1 MKKTVA
7 ILDGDVHQR
16 MQMTMALQSSY
27 IVQAYGNSLAAL
39 SGMQIDLPDMII
51 IGPMVGSASGTSVVR
66 DLKRD
71 RRLMGVP
78 MMYIAEKQDTRLRD
92 QLLLAGVKA
101 MLIKPFDPRSLHTMI
116 DGMVN
121 SQVEAA
127 WKDLPP
133 HQRKVLEGSLSAF
146 NGIARDLASGRPPEL
161 GPVTEACSSLI
172 EVVAQEQLGPL
183 LEKIRNHDNFTY
195 VHSMRFSAFMA
206 LFARSIGLPRAMQI
220 QVASGGLLHDMGMMT
235 IPPQLLNKQEALSA
249 TEWKQVRSHV
259 TMGER
264 LLQAMGS
271 VGKGVEIIV
280 TQHHERLDG
289 SGYPYGLRAGQ
300 LNELARMAGIIDV
313 FCGLT
318 DRRPYKDPLSAHAA
332 LETMATSMGGKLA
345 ADLVPRFR
353 DILLDTV
360 YKNELETVV

>member
-1 MKKTVA
+1 MKKIVA

-16 MQMTMALQSSY
+16 MQVTVALQGSY
-27 IVQAYGNSLAAL
+27 IVQPYGNSMAAL
-39 SGMQIDLPDMII
+39 SGTQIDCPDLII
-51 IGPMVGSASGTSVVR
+51 VGSQVGGATGLSVAR

-71 RRLMGVP
+71 RRLTAVP
-78 MMYIAEKQDTRLRD
+78 MIYIAENQDTRLRD
-92 QLLLAGVKA
+92 QLLLAGVKT
-101 MLIKPFDPRSLHTMI
+101 MLIRPFEPHTLQAMI
-116 DGMVN
+116 EGMVN
-121 SQVEAA
+121 SQVEAG
-127 WKDLPP
+127 WKDLAPD
-133 HQRKVLEGSLSAF
+133 QRKVLEGTLSAF
-146 NGIARDLASGRPPEL
+146 NGVARDLASGKPPAL
-161 GPVTEACSSLI
+161 GPVTEACSSLV
-172 EVVAQEQLGPL
+172 EVVAQERLGPL

-206 LFARSIGLPRAMQI
+206 LFARSIGLPKAMQI

-235 IPPQLLNKQEALSA
+235 IPAQVLNKQEALSP
-249 TEWKQVRSHV
+249 TEWKQVRNHV

-289 SGYPYGLRAGQ
+289 SGYPYGLKAGQ

-313 FCGLT
+313 FCALT
-318 DRRPYKDPLSAHAA
+318 DRRPYKEPVTAHAA
-332 LETMATSMGGKLA
+332 LEAMATTMSGQLA

-360 YKNELETVV
+360 YKGELETVV

>member
-1 MKKTVA
+1 MKKTIA

-16 MQMTMALQSSY
+16 MQVTMALQGSY
-27 IVQAYGNSLAAL
+27 IVQAYGNPLAAL
-39 SGMQIDLPDMII
+39 SGMQSDWPHLII
-51 IGPMVGSASGTSVVR
+51 VGQQVGDVSGLSVAR

-71 RRLMGVP
+71 RRLVAVP
-78 MMYIAEKQDTRLRD
+78 MIYIAEKQDTRLRD
-92 QLLLAGVKA
+92 QLLLVGVKA
-101 MLIKPFDPRSLHTMI
+101 MLIKPFDPRSLMSMI
-116 DGMVN
+116 EGMVN
-121 SQVEAA
+121 GEVERG

-133 HQRKVLEGSLSAF
+133 HQRKVLEGTLSAF
-146 NGIARDLASGRPPEL
+146 NGVARDLASGKPPEL

-172 EVVAQEQLGPL
+172 EVVAQEELGPL

-206 LFARSIGLPRAMQI
+206 LFARSIGLPKAMQI

-235 IPPQLLNKQEALSA
+235 ISPHVLNKQETLSA
-249 TEWKQVRSHV
+249 ADWKLVRNHV
-259 TMGER
+259 TMGHR
-264 LLQAMGS
+264 LLQAMGG

-289 SGYPYGLRAGQ
+289 SGYPNGLRAGQ

-318 DRRPYKDPLSAHAA
+318 DRRPYKDPISAHAA
-332 LETMATSMGGKLA
+332 LETMATSMGGQLA
-345 ADLVPRFR
+345 PDLVPRFR

-360 YKNELETVV
+360 YKGELETVV

>member
-1 MKKTVA
+1 MRKTIA

-16 MQMTMALQSSY
+16 MQLTMALQGSY
-27 IVQAYGNSLAAL
+27 SVQAYGNPLAAMPA
-39 SGMQIDLPDMII
+39 MQSDLPFLII
-51 IGPMVGSASGTSVVR
+51 VGQQVGDVSGLSIAR
-66 DLKRD
+66 DLRRD
-71 RRLMGVP
+71 RRLSGVP
-78 MMYIAEKQDTRLRD
+78 MIYIAERQDTRLRD
-92 QLLLAGVKA
+92 QLLLYGVKA
-101 MLIKPFDPRSLHTMI
+101 MLIKPFDPRSLLATI
-116 DGMVN
+116 EGMVN
-121 SQVEAA
+121 GEVERG
-127 WKDLPP
+127 WKDLPLQ
-133 HQRKVLEGSLSAF
+133 QRKVLEGTLTAF
-146 NGIARDLASGRPPEL
+146 NGVARDLASGKPPEL

-172 EVVAQEQLGPL
+172 EVVAQEELGPL

-206 LFARSIGLPRAMQI
+206 LFARSIGLPKAMQI

-235 IPPQLLNKQEALSA
+235 ISPHVLNKQEALSA
-249 TEWKQVRSHV
+249 AEWKLVRNHV
-259 TMGER
+259 TMGQR
-264 LLQAMGS
+264 LLQAMGA

-289 SGYPYGLRAGQ
+289 SGYPNGLKAGQ

-318 DRRPYKDPLSAHAA
+318 DRRPYKDPITAHAA
-332 LETMATSMGGKLA
+332 LETMATSMGAQLA

-360 YKNELETVV
+360 YKGELETVV